1 MKQSILKP
9 GCYLMEFRP
18 TTDTGVSYR
27 GTLRV
32 TQNAKDPNAKDSTA
46 APSVS
51 GDLYAISSQVRSSDS
66 ALPDIPALADM
77 ASKAKGIIPCFPSS
91 AYSHYLDVYN
101 VTDIEQNPG
110 EIRVI
115 LELQAH
121 RFDHASRRL
130 APGANCRLQL
140 TEVKPS
146 PAQTGNTG
154 PTFSGDLI
162 GPAGKRGDFTLVHI
176 GEKLRR
182 AKVRIF
188 ALEYG
193 ANGVINFPGSKL
205 VRKNLDDQA
214 DASEIELKWQSVFSK
229 VGWDLNVESK
239 ALKSEGEFQ
248 RPDQKPTGDPPK
260 IGEPDS
266 NIDEWTPFDLAVNAT
281 QLRSDIVGNNDDWIY
296 DLLCVSRFEKTS
308 NFLGLMFD
316 SDSTDLNQRPR
327 ESAAI
332 SALRQFTHDDGGKPV
347 TEPFQ
352 RARDGELY
360 FRTAIHE
367 IGHCMNLT
375 HSLSTQTLM
384 DTTDCLLSTEAKA
397 AANGNP
403 KKAVK
408 LEFLPEDAFWLQ
420 HAPDIAIR
428 PGGVSRHNLQWQRK
442 QRSQTTTVLVKSQT
456 ALTLDIKLVD
466 NKIPFGAPARL
477 DITLSNQGEPTLVPA
492 DISLRGGCV
501 SGSVHS
507 PNQSTAYFRSA
518 FKCCDSVKPDG
529 RLEPLADKPKT
540 DGLTLLRGIDS
551 PLFPRPG
558 KYRIE
563 LVLRWDVEGQT
574 RQVTGSTS
582 IVVLPPNP
590 KDSFQTLAAAAAIN
604 QPLLMPAIV
613 QGRLVKEGIVPLG
626 LTLASTELAPHYEA
640 IALRCFNLSNQSE
653 HTAIG
658 PEDIK
663 AAMEAHGPRFG
674 QDTIEKAISRLQS
687 KAKAGGPTERMR
699 MTCREKKRFQPSGK
713 GETSAVPQSTPQLT
727 PGLDRVSADQ
737 NDQVLPV

>member
-1 MKQSILKP
+1 MKQSILKS
-9 GCYLMEFRP
+9 GCYLMAFRP

-32 TQNAKDPNAKDSTA
+32 THDAKDPTA

-51 GDLYAISSQVRSSDS
+51 GDLYAIPNESPVRSPVDELS
-66 ALPDIPALADM
+66 DIPALTDM
-77 ASKAKGIIPCFPSS
+77 ASKAEGIIPCFRSS
-91 AYSHYLDVYN
+91 AYSHYLDVFN
-101 VTDIEQNPG
+101 VSETESDG
-110 EIRVI
+110 ATRVV

-140 TEVKPS
+140 TEVKPN
-146 PAQTGNTG
+146 AIQTGN
-154 PTFSGDLI
+154 PALTFSGELI
-162 GPAGKRGDFTLVHI
+162 GPDGKRGDFTLLHF

-193 ANGVINFPGSKL
+193 EKGAINFPGSTS
-205 VRKNLDDQA
+205 VRENLGDPVA
-214 DASEIELKWQSVFSK
+214 TNEIEQKWQSVFSK
-229 VGWDLNVESK
+229 IGWHLNVESK
-239 ALKSEGEFQ
+239 ALKEGQGEGKFKL
-248 RPDQKPTGDPPK
+248 PTQKTG
-260 IGEPDS
+260 GLPDS
-266 NIDEWTPFDLAVNAT
+266 NRGEWTPFDLAVNAAE
-281 QLRSDIVGNNDDWIY
+281 LRKDVQADGDDWIY
-296 DLLCVSRFEKTS
+296 DLLCVSRFEENS

-332 SALRQFTHDDGGKPV
+332 SALRQFTHDQDGKPE
-347 TEPFQ
+347 TGPFQ
-352 RARDGELY
+352 RARGGELY

-375 HSLSTQTLM
+375 HSLCTQTVM
-384 DTTDCLLSTEAKA
+384 DTTDCILSAEATASAK
-397 AANGNP
+397 GNQ
-403 KKAVK
+403 KKPVK

-442 QRSQTTTVLVKSQT
+442 QRSHTTTVLVKSQT

-466 NKIPFGAPARL
+466 NEIPFGAPARL
-477 DITLSNQGEPTLVPA
+477 DITLSNQGEPTPVPV

-501 SGSVHS
+501 SGSVHG

-529 RLEPLADKPKT
+529 RLEQLSNEPKT

-582 IVVLPPNP
+582 IVVRPPNP
-590 KDSFQTLAAAAAIN
+590 NDSFQTLAAAAAIH
-604 QPLLMPAIV
+604 QPLLMPAII
-613 QGRLVKEGIVPLG
+613 QGRLVEEGIVPLG

-640 IALRCFNLSNQSE
+640 IALRCFNLRSQR
-653 HTAIG
+653 AFG
-658 PEDIK
+658 PAEIK
-663 AAMEAHGPRFG
+663 AATEAHGPRFG
-674 QDTIEKAISRLQS
+674 RDKIKKAISSLQS
-687 KAKAGGPTERMR
+687 KAGGPTGPMR
-699 MTCREKKRFQPSGK
+699 MTCREKKRIQPSG
-713 GETSAVPQSTPQLT
+713 EVATTSGRQSSTKDTPEALT
-727 PGLDRVSADQ
+727 AAS
-737 NDQVLPV
+737 

>member
-9 GCYLMEFRP
+9 GCYLIEFRP
-18 TTDTGVSYR
+18 TTVTGVSYR

-32 TQNAKDPNAKDSTA
+32 THDENDLT
-46 APSVS
+46 PSVS
-51 GDLYAISSQVRSSDS
+51 GDLYAIPKDSPVPSPSAALSDR
-66 ALPDIPALADM
+66 PALADG
-77 ASKAKGIIPCFPSS
+77 ASAADGVIPCFPSS
-91 AYSHYLDVYN
+91 AYSHYLDVFN
-101 VTDIEQNPG
+101 VAETESDG
-110 EIRVI
+110 ATRVV

-140 TEVKPS
+140 TEVK
-146 PAQTGNTG
+146 QTGN
-154 PTFSGDLI
+154 PALAFSGELI
-162 GPAGKRGDFTLVHI
+162 GPDGKRGDFTLVHL
-176 GEKLRR
+176 GKQLRR

-193 ANGVINFPGSKL
+193 ENGVINFPGSKL
-205 VRKNLDDQA
+205 IRKNLDDPA
-214 DASEIELKWQSVFSK
+214 DAPEIKLNWRSVFSK
-229 VGWDLNVESK
+229 IGWDLNIESK
-239 ALKSEGEFQ
+239 ALKEDEFQ
-248 RPDQKPTGDPPK
+248 RPNQKPTGDPLQ
-260 IGEPDS
+260 IREPDS
-266 NIDEWTPFDLAVNAT
+266 NIDEWTPFDLAVNAAD
-281 QLRSDIVGNNDDWIY
+281 LRSDIPESNDDWIY
-296 DLLCVSRFEKTS
+296 DLLCVSRFEQNS

-332 SALRQFTHDDGGKPV
+332 SALRQFTHDRGGQFV

-352 RARDGELY
+352 SARDGELY

-442 QRSQTTTVLVKSQT
+442 QRSQATTVLVKSQT

-466 NKIPFGAPARL
+466 NEIPFGAPARL

-501 SGSVHS
+501 SGSVHG

-529 RLEPLADKPKT
+529 RLEPLANKPKT
-540 DGLTLLRGIDS
+540 DGMTLLRGIDS

-582 IVVLPPNP
+582 IVVQPPNP
-590 KDSFQTLAAAAAIN
+590 KDSFQTLAAAAAIH

-663 AAMEAHGPRFG
+663 AAMEAHGPRVG
-674 QDTIEKAISRLQS
+674 QDTIEKAISSLQS

-699 MTCREKKRFQPSGK
+699 MTCREKNRFQPSGK
-713 GETSAVPQSTPQLT
+713 GETSAVPQSTPPLT

-737 NDQVLPV
+737 NDQVLPSITNV